1 MIRQTT
7 LILAMALLAACSGE
21 QAETEKREQ
30 AREYFRNTNTILA
43 VNEDIVSFPAVN
55 KPETDRPEANPDR
68 NAYFGDLH
76 VHTTLSFDAIA
87 FGTTATPADAYR
99 YAQGEAIRHPS
110 GFDVQLSQPL
120 DFYEVTDHAIFLG
133 LISEASD
140 TSSSVAR
147 YEFTKPYHNI
157 NESVDGGILDLNAR
171 SKVFSGFVSDVV
183 ANLLDGTID
192 ETVVNEISQ
201 SAWAKTINAA
211 NDAYEPG
218 KFTTFVGYEFTP
230 STAEREALHRNVIF
244 RGTERFPAQPFS
256 RFNSINPEGLWDW
269 MDKLRQE
276 GVESLSIPHNSNG
289 SNGKMFN
296 LVDYAGNPL
305 DAAYADL
312 RMRNE
317 PLVEISQVKGTSDT
331 HPALSPND
339 EWADFEIMPF
349 RIASDLTSQTEGS
362 YVREALMN
370 GLEFQEKKDFNP
382 FKFGIVSASDTH
394 NATYAGDEDNYWSKV
409 GIVDDDPVERGSVP
423 LPEPREDGNLYA
435 DTYFNTW
442 SAAGLAAVWAEENTR
457 EAIYNAFRRK
467 ETFGTSGPRIKVRF
481 FAGAD
486 LPGLEQEDVFRKAYD
501 AGVPMGGELQ
511 IEGDTSPEFLIWASR
526 DAHSAPLQRLQVI
539 KANVR
544 EGKTVEKVYDVACS
558 DGASVDPDT
567 HRCPDNGATVN
578 LEDCS
583 ISTDVGSAEL
593 KALWTD
599 PDFDAN
605 ELSLYYVRVL
615 ENPVCRWSTWDAI
628 RAGVAPREDLHA
640 TIQERAWTSPIWLQP

>member
-1 MIRQTT
+1 MGGAEGPDLPMSRID
-7 LILAMALLAACSGE
+7 SGNPEDLWRWMDE
-21 QAETEKREQ
+21 QREQ
-30 AREYFRNTNTILA
+30 
-43 VNEDIVSFPAVN
+43 
-55 KPETDRPEANPDR
+55 
-68 NAYFGDLH
+68 
-76 VHTTLSFDAIA
+76 
-87 FGTTATPADAYR
+87 
-99 YAQGEAIRHPS
+99 
-110 GFDVQLSQPL
+110 
-120 DFYEVTDHAIFLG
+120 
-133 LISEASD
+133 
-140 TSSSVAR
+140 
-147 YEFTKPYHNI
+147 
-157 NESVDGGILDLNAR
+157 GI
-171 SKVFSGFVSDVV
+171 
-183 ANLLDGTID
+183 
-192 ETVVNEISQ
+192 
-201 SAWAKTINAA
+201 
-211 NDAYEPG
+211 
-218 KFTTFVGYEFTP
+218 
-230 STAEREALHRNVIF
+230 EAL
-244 RGTERFPAQPFS
+244 A
-256 RFNSINPEGLWDW
+256 
-269 MDKLRQE
+269 
-276 GVESLSIPHNSNG
+276 IPHNSNG

>member
-1 MIRQTT
+1 MRLLLLS
-7 LILAMALLAACSGE
+7 LILLIHACDRSEETRAMA
-21 QAETEKREQ
+21 
-30 AREYFRNTNTILA
+30 
-43 VNEDIVSFPAVN
+43 
-55 KPETDRPEANPDR
+55 PETRSGSETMTATEPATASSTEANAK

-76 VHTTLSFDAIA
+76 VHTMYSFDAFT
-87 FGTTATPADAYR
+87 FGTTASPDEAYEF
-99 YAQGEAIRHPS
+99 AKGGVITHPG
-110 GFDVQLSQPL
+110 GFDMQLKEPL
-120 DFYEVTDHAIFLG
+120 DFYSVTDHAFYMGSIPAMVDPSTRLSNHEIAAGMDDLSTADKRMAQFQKILNFLG
-133 LISEASD
+133 TE
-140 TSSSVAR
+140 R
-147 YEFTKPYHNI
+147 RGE
-157 NESVDGGILDLNAR
+157 
-171 SKVFSGFVSDVV
+171 
-183 ANLLDGTID
+183 LLD
-192 ETVVNEISQ
+192 ETVFRD
-201 SAWAKTINAA
+201 AWEDIKAAA
-211 NDAYEPG
+211 NRHNDPG
-218 KFTTFVGYEFTP
+218 RFTAFIGYEY
-230 STAEREALHRNVIF
+230 TASSGIQENLHRNVIF
-244 RGTERFPAQPFS
+244 AGAEGPDLPMS
-256 RFNSINPEGLWDW
+256 RIDSGNPEDLWRW
-269 MDKLRQE
+269 MDEQREQGIEALA
-276 GVESLSIPHNSNG
+276 IPHNSNG